1 MSDLAITAAT
11 AITGA
16 DTASNDLF
24 PVVDVSASTP
34 KGRSITRDELGT
46 AMVATSA
53 LTTAL
58 AAKLDK
64 AGGTMTG
71 ALTINAGTAT
81 ASTNPLAITQT
92 WNNAA
97 VSFQG
102 PKITI
107 TDTASAVSEQYFGIY
122 AGAAGTTKVLS
133 VEKVGGSN
141 VVEVPSLRS
150 TSNTWSLDFSEVGLA
165 FGSAR
170 KLSWSSTVNYYDSK
184 DVVLCR
190 AAAATLQLGDNHATT
205 ATNQTIKAHNVTTGT
220 GADLILQGGTGSVAN
235 GYVRFGTRSA
245 IGAETV
251 TGYITIK
258 DEGGTLRKLAV
269 VS

>member
-1 MSDLAITAAT
+1 MRGSTQI
-11 AITGA
+11 ITGG
-16 DTASNDLF
+16 
-24 PVVDVSASTP
+24 SATFATLTGVP
-34 KGRSITRDELGT
+34 GDN
-46 AMVATSA
+46 VALA
-53 LTTAL
+53 AAL

-71 ALTINAGTAT
+71 ALVINAGTAT
-81 ASTNPLAITQT
+81 ASANPLAITQT

-107 TDTASAVSEQYFGIY
+107 TDTASSATEQYFGIY
-122 AGAAGTTKVLS
+122 AGASGTTKVFG
-133 VEKVGGSN
+133 VEKVGGGITI
-141 VVEVPSLRS
+141 EIPGARS
-150 TSNTWSLDFSEVGLA
+150 TSNTWSLDFYELGLA
-165 FGSAR
+165 LGSAR
-170 KLSWSSTVNYYDSK
+170 KVSWSSTVNYYDSK